1 MKKLLVLVDFQNDFI
16 DGSLGTP
23 EAQGIVPAVLAKIA
37 SYPENCRLA
46 TMDTHF
52 SDYLQTQEGKNLPV
66 VHCRK
71 NTPGWELHE
80 DVPEGFARIFEK
92 STFGSEEL
100 ARYIQDE
107 DVDEVELIG
116 ICTDIC
122 VVSNALLI
130 KAADPEVKLTVDSSC
145 CAGTTPAAHEAAL
158 ETLRSCQVHVL

>member
-23 EAQGIVPAVLAKIA
+23 EAQAIVPAVLAKLA
-37 SYPENCRLA
+37 SYPENARLA

-52 SDYLQTQEGKNLPV
+52 SDYLETQEGKNLPV

-71 NTPGWELHE
+71 NTSGWELQK

-92 STFGSEEL
+92 STIGSIEL
-100 ARYIQDE
+100 ARYIQDA

-145 CAGTTPAAHEAAL
+145 CAGTSPEAHAAAL
-158 ETLRSCQVHVL
+158 ETMRSCQVNVV